1 MLGVSYSHQ
10 ASSFLRKATKQL
22 AERLLKKIEGLSE
35 MPVTQ
40 DTKVIH
46 GFKEKLYRVRVG
58 DYRILYTV
66 DYQDAK
72 LDIVKIDKR
81 DSVYL

>member
-1 MLGVSYSHQ
+1 MK
-10 ASSFLRKATKQL
+10 KAPKEL
-22 AERLLKKIEGLSE
+22 SERILKKIEALSE
-35 MPVTQ
+35 MPIIP

-46 GFKEKLYRVRVG
+46 GFKEKMYRVRVG
-58 DYRILYTV
+58 DYRILYAV